1 MNFLTI
7 LLSTGAVMSAIM
19 LALVFVFRANNNL
32 LSAKTRYT
40 IWIIILVG
48 LLIPFRP
55 QLISPLFTLNNPFTN
70 VGEVKE
76 QGEVDLTTQ
85 SSQKADTKSD
95 LTATNQVSNVQSN
108 EATTVKEDSKKEETK
123 FDLLSII
130 GKFAIVVWLIGAIV
144 VFAKYMLE
152 YRKFCKLLKR

>member
-19 LALVFVFRANNNL
+19 LALVFVFRANSNL

-55 QLISPLFTLNNPFTN
+55 QLISPLFILNNPFTN
-70 VGEVKE
+70 VSEVKE

-95 LTATNQVSNVQSN
+95 S
-108 EATTVKEDSKKEETK
+108 
-123 FDLLSII
+123 
-130 GKFAIVVWLIGAIV
+130 
-144 VFAKYMLE
+144 
-152 YRKFCKLLKR
+152 